1 MRYRLT
7 VCTLL
12 TCCLQAIGSASHAA
26 ILASSLFSSGD
37 EGWRSFSLADTANPD
52 FRSAL
57 GGDSAVVFDGSNGN
71 IAGSIERTDPDFGWQ
86 YFVAPAAFWGNKS
99 TAAGGGTLTF
109 QQQRRDTLVLDLVV
123 PKPPLVGISD
133 GTTVLVYAN
142 AAAAPV
148 TNRWTDYLVNFA
160 PDAQGWFVDSL
171 SGLTADSA
179 QLATVL
185 GNLSKLW
192 IVGEW
197 FAGAIT
203 DDQPETIALDNVIL
217 TGLDVTPAPVPLT
230 GTLWLVLTAGLLLAT
245 RVHKQHRHRQSA

>member
-1 MRYRLT
+1 MRDRLII
-7 VCTLL
+7 CALL
-12 TCCLQAIGSASHAA
+12 TCCLQAIGGASHAA
-26 ILASSLFSSGD
+26 ILASSLFSSGA
-37 EGWRSFSLADTANPD
+37 EGWRSFSLADTVNPD
-52 FRSAL
+52 FRRAL
-57 GGDSAVVFDGSNGN
+57 GGESAVVFDGSNGN

-86 YFVAPAAFWGNKS
+86 YFVAPAAFLGDQS
-99 TAAGGGTLTF
+99 AALGGTLRF
-109 QQQRRDTLVLDLVV
+109 QQQRRDPLVLTLVV
-123 PKPPLVGISD
+123 PKPPLLGISD

-148 TNRWTDYLVNFA
+148 TNRWTDYLVSFA

-171 SGLTADSA
+171 SGLAADSG

-217 TGLDVTPAPVPLT
+217 TGLDATPAPIPLT
-230 GTLWLVLTAGLLLAT
+230 GTLWLMLTAGLLLAT
-245 RVHKQHRHRQSA
+245 RAHKQHRHPQSA